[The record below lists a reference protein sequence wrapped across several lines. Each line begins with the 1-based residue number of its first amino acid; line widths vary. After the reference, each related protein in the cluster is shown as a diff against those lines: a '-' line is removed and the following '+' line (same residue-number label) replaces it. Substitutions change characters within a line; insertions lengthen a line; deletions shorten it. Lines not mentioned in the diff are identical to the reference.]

1 MARAKKQTIAIV
13 TDSTASLDPA
23 DAAREGIEVVPLKVI
38 IGADTY
44 TEGVDVTSEMIAE
57 ALAAF
62 LPVSTSRPTPE
73 EFADVYARLAEEGA
87 TEIVSVHLSAKMSGT
102 IDSARLA
109 ARRSLVPVTVVDTR
123 QVGLGVG
130 FAAGAAARARAAG
143 GGVKEVVE
151 AAEDVSRATVVSLY
165 VDTLE
170 YLRRGGR
177 VGAAAALI
185 GSALAVKPI
194 LTIQDGLVVPLE
206 RVRTA
211 AKALARLEALAV
223 EAAGACEDG
232 YQIGIQHLANDS
244 VARQVS
250 ERLAT
255 ALERDDVPVDEV
267 GAAIGAHVGPGMV
280 SVTVSPL

>member
-1 MARAKKQTIAIV
+1 MARIEIV

-23 DAAREGIEVVPLKVI
+23 DADREGIAVVPLKVI
-38 IGADTY
+38 IGADEFV
-44 TEGVDVTSEMIAE
+44 EGRDVTSAMLAE
-57 ALAAF
+57 ALASF
-62 LPVSTSRPTPE
+62 VPVSTSRPTPE
-73 EFADVYARLAEEGA
+73 EFAAVYRQLAEAGA
-87 TEIVSVHLSAKMSGT
+87 EHVVSVHLSSRMSGT

-109 ARRSLVPVTVVDTR
+109 ARQVDVPVTVVDTG

-130 FAAGAAARARAAG
+130 FAAGSAVRVRDAG
-143 GGVKEVVE
+143 GSVDEVVE
-151 AAEDVSRATVVSLY
+151 VAERAGATTTVSLY

-211 AKALARLEALAV
+211 SRALARLEQLAL
-223 EAAGACEDG
+223 EAAQACTDG
-232 YQIGIQHLANDS
+232 YSIGVQHLANEG
-244 VARQVS
+244 VAQQVAD
-250 ERLAT
+250 RLAV
-255 ALERDDVPVDEV
+255 ALERESVPVDEV

-280 SVTVSPL
+280 SVTVTPR

>member
-1 MARAKKQTIAIV
+1 MARIEIV

-23 DAAREGIEVVPLKVI
+23 DADREGIAVVPLKVI
-38 IGADTY
+38 IGADEFV
-44 TEGVDVTSEMIAE
+44 EGRDVTSAMLAE
-57 ALAAF
+57 ALASF
-62 LPVSTSRPTPE
+62 VPVSTSRPTPE
-73 EFADVYARLAEEGA
+73 EFAAVYRQLAEAGA
-87 TEIVSVHLSAKMSGT
+87 EHVVSVHLSSRMSGT

-109 ARRSLVPVTVVDTR
+109 ARQVDVPVTVVDTG

-130 FAAGAAARARAAG
+130 FAAGSAVRVRDAG
-143 GGVKEVVE
+143 GSVDEVVE
-151 AAEDVSRATVVSLY
+151 VAERAGATTTVSLY

-211 AKALARLEALAV
+211 SRALARLEQLAL
-223 EAAGACEDG
+223 EATQACTDG
-232 YQIGIQHLANDS
+232 YSIGVQHLANEG
-244 VARQVS
+244 VAQQVAD
-250 ERLAT
+250 RLAV
-255 ALERDDVPVDEV
+255 ALERESVPVDEV

-280 SVTVSPL
+280 SVTVTPR